1 MKEGSLI
8 LGCLPSCSC
17 FVYSHIYL
25 IMKVKV
31 YSLYKSDRI
40 KLVSFPDVGGIYN
53 EQDIKIRNKKID
65 T

>member
-1 MKEGSLI
+1 
-8 LGCLPSCSC
+8 
-17 FVYSHIYL
+17 
-25 IMKVKV
+25 MKVKV